1 MSPEQFISQIQNVQ
15 GPLRRF
21 LCVLC
26 RGDADKADDIAQDTF
41 MKAFLAI
48 DSFKEQSGLNTWIF
62 KIGYNCFV
70 DKTRKEARLRVEGI
84 SSRSICVPSDE
95 RTDDRFKYE
104 ALYSAIDILSD
115 REKAVI
121 LLFYKEGLSIKDI
134 ATVTGMSEANVKVS
148 LFRGRNHIK
157 EQLENGNR

>member
-1 MSPEQFISQIQNVQ
+1 MSPEQFISQIRNVQ
-15 GPLRRF
+15 EPLRRF

-26 RGDADKADDIAQDTF
+26 RGDADKANDIAQDTF

-48 DSFKEQSGLNTWIF
+48 DSFKEQSGLNTWLF

-70 DKTRKEARLRVEGI
+70 DKVRREARLRVEGI
-84 SSRSICVPSDE
+84 SSGSVCIPSEE
-95 RTDDRFKYE
+95 RADDRFKYE

-115 REKAVI
+115 HEKAV
-121 LLFYKEGLSIKDI
+121 LLLHYKEDMSIKDI
-134 ATVTGMSEANVKVS
+134 ATVTGLSEANVKVS